1 MPDFRHLVC
10 VTSVNN
16 NKFYDMQ
23 DLGNGE
29 FEAKYG
35 RIGAIP

>member
-29 FEAKYG
+29 FEAK
-35 RIGAIP
+35 